1 MMDWS
6 ILIKENSDDIK
17 SIKDLNSSE
26 EDQS

>member
-1 MMDWS
+1 VMDWS